1 LLYFCEPLKK
11 CHSCRN
17 QLAKQDPK
25 QYHFSRIRLVVQKN
39 KKMEKP
45 IVVVTRSWTATAQ
58 KEIAERF
65 EARLNPTDRIMSPTE
80 MIEQCDGATALC
92 PSGFDAIDNNLI
104 SKLPESVKLIA
115 TISAGTQHIDIS
127 AATKRGI
134 QVSNT
139 PGVVAEDTADL
150 TIGLMISVCRRL
162 VDLDGIMRRGNW
174 QGFKVDDPLCG
185 LRVWGKTIGII
196 GLGGIGKAVARRARA
211 FRMPVLYHNRNRDL
225 AAEKELGARYC
236 PELYDLLS
244 LSDIVSIHCPLTA
257 ETHHLIDEEALQ
269 AMKPSSVLI
278 NAARGGVVD
287 EESLIYA
294 LQNGWIAGAG
304 LDVYKNEPD
313 FNSSLMMKNVVLSP
327 HVGTATTEARDDM
340 GFRVIENIEVFLE
353 TGTPKDPVTS

>member
-1 LLYFCEPLKK
+1 
-11 CHSCRN
+11 
-17 QLAKQDPK
+17 
-25 QYHFSRIRLVVQKN
+25 
-39 KKMEKP
+39 MEKP

-58 KEIAERF
+58 KAIAERF
-65 EARLNPTDRIMSPTE
+65 EARLNPTDRILSPTE
-80 MIEQCDGATALC
+80 IIKQCDGATALC

-225 AAEKELGARYC
+225 VAEKELGARYC

-287 EESLIYA
+287 EEALIYA
-294 LQNGWIAGAG
+294 LRNGWIAGAG

-313 FNSSLMMKNVVLSP
+313 FNSSLMMENVVLSP

-340 GFRVIENIEVFLE
+340 GFRVIENIEIFLE

>member
-1 LLYFCEPLKK
+1 
-11 CHSCRN
+11 
-17 QLAKQDPK
+17 
-25 QYHFSRIRLVVQKN
+25 
-39 KKMEKP
+39 M
-45 IVVVTRSWTATAQ
+45 VVTRSWTATAQ
-58 KEIAERF
+58 KAIAEQF
-65 EARLNPTDRIMSPTE
+65 EARLNPTDRILSPTE
-80 MIEQCDGATALC
+80 IIKQCDGATALC

-313 FNSSLMMKNVVLSP
+313 FNSSLMMENVVLSP

>member
-1 LLYFCEPLKK
+1 
-11 CHSCRN
+11 
-17 QLAKQDPK
+17 
-25 QYHFSRIRLVVQKN
+25 
-39 KKMEKP
+39 MEKP

-58 KEIAERF
+58 KAIAERF
-65 EARLNPTDRIMSPTE
+65 EARLNPTDRILSPTE
-80 MIEQCDGATALC
+80 IIKQCDGATALC

-162 VDLDGIMRRGNW
+162 VDLDGIMRHGNW
-174 QGFKVDDPLCG
+174 RGFKVDDPLCG

-313 FNSSLMMKNVVLSP
+313 FNSSLMMENVVLSP

>member
-11 CHSCRN
+11 CHSCQN
-17 QLAKQDPK
+17 QLANQDPK
-25 QYHFSRIRLVVQKN
+25 KYHFSGTRLVDQKN
-39 KKMEKP
+39 KKMKKP

-58 KEIAERF
+58 KAIAERF
-65 EARLNPTDRIMSPTE
+65 EARLNPTDRILSPTE
-80 MIEQCDGATALC
+80 IIKQCDGATALC

-225 AAEKELGARYC
+225 AAERELGARYC

-257 ETHHLIDEEALQ
+257 ETHHLIDEKALQ

-278 NAARGGVVD
+278 NAARGGVVY

-313 FNSSLMMKNVVLSP
+313 FNSSLMMENVVLSP